1 MVEKTSSNYFGCY
14 FYENIVSDAS
24 FAKRIV
30 WAAKNAIFSQE
41 RKRWRMC
48 EWGWMVKS
56 LARGDKNRTI
66 APLTMDKNSSLSTA
80 FSRLLFTPQLSY
92 QSKNLPSTAAK
103 TL

>member
-1 MVEKTSSNYFGCY
+1 LKWAPEVAGAVDGNDTALFFE
-14 FYENIVSDAS
+14 E
-24 FAKRIV
+24 AKR
-30 WAAKNAIFSQE
+30 QE